1 MILSVLTNV
10 VCGLSSND
18 TSLINV
24 VFGAN
29 SKDIS
34 LELGTSPTIIL
45 ITCSHPLQ
53 LLSQVKNVPFGAET
67 INCAGSWWSAESLD
81 KWAGRRNIVSYVEHK
96 LSAGL
101 DLLLVEEHK
110 CYQCNGSGATRLGI
124 ICLIIVPSLRC
135 CITPKHSL
143 VYLFPKQYRQTK
155 QEFLEIES
163 LPYLV
168 EKCYLKT
175 KHI

>member
-1 MILSVLTNV
+1 MWCLFFIAITNTIPLLTNEV
-10 VCGLSSND
+10 SGPSSEE
-18 TSLINV
+18 TSK
-24 VFGAN
+24 
-29 SKDIS
+29 SS
-34 LELGTSPTIIL
+34 RIIPF
-45 ITCSHPLQ
+45 ITFSNPLQ
-53 LLSQVKNVPFGAET
+53 LLSEEINLIKAAA
-67 INCAGSWWSAESLD
+67 INCAGSWRSAESLD

-96 LSAGL
+96 LSEGL
-101 DLLLVEEHK
+101 DLLLVEEQE
-110 CYQCNGSGATRLGI
+110 CYQCDGSGATRLGI

-168 EKCYLKT
+168 EKWYFKN